1 MCQSMV
7 DLARC
12 YRNGTFY
19 TYTWNTCCRIILSNL
34 VLNTHSNSKQ
44 YKMPQQCYIPI
55 LDWVCTSTSWF
66 NNLPNTQNTSHCC
79 YFLIDQQSPIS
90 LPYWLTPTYILSSCG
105 TFVAPYLL
113 IKFLFVAM
121 FAMLSLLI
129 LFILFIYLFNSSI
142 HINNS
147 NIKNTWLFT
156 IVWIKWP
163 TQSHATHV
171 WP

>member
-90 LPYWLTPTYILSSCG
+90 LPYWLTPTYLYTQFLRYFCGSLSINKVSVRGYVCY
-105 TFVAPYLL
+105 AQSPDIIY
-113 IKFLFVAM
+113 
-121 FAMLSLLI
+121 
-129 LFILFIYLFNSSI
+129 FIYLFI
-142 HINNS
+142 QFIN
-147 NIKNTWLFT
+147 
-156 IVWIKWP
+156 P
-163 TQSHATHV
+163 HQQ
-171 WP
+171 